1 MDKEDYKQIIDIQIK
16 IERSL
21 RKENSEL
28 RKLNLKYDMVLSR
41 IIENLKSDIHYDI
54 FSDETMM
61 NNIRSIIEENNF

>member
-1 MDKEDYKQIIDIQIK
+1 MNKEDFEQIIDTQIK

-28 RKLNLKYDMVLSR
+28 RKLNLKYDIVLCQ
-41 IIENLKSDIHYDI
+41 IIENLKKDIHYDI

-61 NNIRSIIEENNF
+61 NNIRSLIEEKNF